1 MHEKIFSFGGYC
13 TGDDYKLKRPM
24 DVHVLNTGI
33 FIMIVPL
40 KIIRHSNLCLS
51 TTVNY
56 RWNAVKTPDTSS
68 SQYYLIPYQ
77 RYGHTAVVQN
87 DLVWFIYIII
97 NCYIDFYLLLH
108 CI

>member
-33 FIMIVPL
+33 F
-40 KIIRHSNLCLS
+40 LCDFNIKFLVIYHFHLS

-56 RWNAVKTPDTSS
+56 RWNVVKTPDTNS

-87 DLVWFIYIII
+87 DLVCFFSY
-97 NCYIDFYLLLH
+97 YESKY
-108 CI
+108 